1 MASLSLPA
9 PHRRSAPRWVAA
21 ALLLGAGTASAQ
33 LGESVNRAPLPDAQR
48 ASLNRLVARAQA
60 STEPTSVSWETPQ
73 GLRITTHANAQGT
86 VYALTWDGPLQPD
99 VRSLLGTYFGA
110 YLRAARAASAPPGLH
125 RAEVSGD
132 GVEVRSM
139 GRMRSFSGAAWV
151 PALAPAGFDPSTLTP

>member
-1 MASLSLPA
+1 M
-9 PHRRSAPRWVAA
+9 
-21 ALLLGAGTASAQ
+21 
-33 LGESVNRAPLPDAQR
+33 
-48 ASLNRLVARAQA
+48 ARAQA

-132 GVEVRSM
+132 GIEVRSM

-151 PALAPAGFDPSTLTP
+151 PALAPAGFDPGTLTP